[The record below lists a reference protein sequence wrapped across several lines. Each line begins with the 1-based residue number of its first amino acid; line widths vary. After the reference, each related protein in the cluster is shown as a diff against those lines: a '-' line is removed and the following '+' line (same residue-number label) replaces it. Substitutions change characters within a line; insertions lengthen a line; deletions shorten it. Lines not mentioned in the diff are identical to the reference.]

1 MAEEIKVSPTTD
13 IETLL
18 EAMLTAGRLTG
29 KVLDGWYATKYERE
43 CALSQAHSAL
53 GSAYFKLTGQPLEWW
68 TVEPIDE
75 QEEGA

>member
-1 MAEEIKVSPTTD
+1 MEEEIKVSPTTD

-18 EAMLTAGRLTG
+18 KAMETSGRLIG
-29 KVLDGWYATKYERE
+29 KMADGWYSSERE
-43 CALSQAHSAL
+43 HFHALSNAHSAL
-53 GSAYFKLTGQPLEWW
+53 GTAYYKITGQPLEWW